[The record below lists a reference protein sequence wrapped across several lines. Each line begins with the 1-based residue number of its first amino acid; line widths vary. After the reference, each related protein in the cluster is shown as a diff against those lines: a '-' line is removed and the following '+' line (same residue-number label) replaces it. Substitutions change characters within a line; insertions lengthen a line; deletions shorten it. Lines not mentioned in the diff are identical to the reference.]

1 MSVVLRL
8 RFSTCLFTMQGP
20 RTGRRA
26 ASTLVPVANDVE
38 DDLSSAAPHA
48 PLGLKPQV
56 GRVDH

>member
-1 MSVVLRL
+1 
-8 RFSTCLFTMQGP
+8 MQGP

-38 DDLSSAAPHA
+38 DDLSSAAPKA
-48 PLGLKPQV
+48 PLGPKPQV